1 MPKLGDRRVHAM
13 VAHFG
18 SAEAAYQAA
27 PDDLRAIDNIPEA
40 LRASYDPTPYMDGA
54 VAELAWCV
62 EHDVRVISFF
72 DDDYPYRLKTI
83 PDPPLLLFVRGKA
96 ILDERKMVAIV
107 GTRTPTEAG
116 RLWLEQFISDL
127 RPYNPVIISGLAYG
141 IDITAHRQC
150 LRDDLQTIAVL
161 GSGLGTVY
169 PQQHHSVARDMLDRG
184 ALVSELVHTAGP
196 DRENFPKRNRIIAG
210 LCDVL
215 IVVESATKGGSMI
228 SAKLAGEYHRDTF
241 ARPGRPKD
249 TKSAGCNMLIKSH
262 RAQLL
267 ESAKDLAYVLQWKK
281 TESAA
286 PQQRSL
292 FVELSDDEKSLVR
305 HFSIH
310 KELTIEKLAIET
322 RLPVSRLSS
331 ILLNLEFKGM
341 LKALPGSKYLYIH

>member
-1 MPKLGDRRVHAM
+1 M

-18 SAEAAYQAA
+18 SAEAAYHASS
-27 PDDLRAIDNIPEA
+27 DDLREIEAITKT
-40 LRASYDPTPYMDGA
+40 LRESYDPRPYMEEA
-54 VAELAWCV
+54 VAELAWCA
-62 EHDVRVISFF
+62 EHDVKVMSFF
-72 DDDYPYRLKTI
+72 DDDYPYRLKNI
-83 PDPPLLLFVRGKA
+83 PDPPMVLYVRGQS
-96 ILDERKMVAIV
+96 ILDERKMIAIV

-127 RPYNPVIISGLAYG
+127 CPYNPVIISGLAYG
-141 IDITAHRQC
+141 IDVTAHRQC
-150 LRDDLQTIAVL
+150 LRDDLATVGVL

-169 PQQHHSVARDMLDRG
+169 PQQHRSVARDMLERG

-241 ARPGRPKD
+241 ARPGRPSD
-249 TKSAGCNMLIKSH
+249 SKSAGCNMLIKSH

-267 ESAKDLAYVLQWKK
+267 ESAKDLAYVLQWKQ
-281 TESAA
+281 TEGAA

-292 FVELSDDEKSLVR
+292 FVELSDDEKAVVK
-305 HFSIH
+305 HFSLH

-331 ILLNLEFKGM
+331 ILLSLEFKGM